1 MQNKS
6 STVIVAS
13 VPVVGTLQTIKLF
26 TFLTRADCQMA
37 TCASNTFLVVISPNI
52 FKQVYHQAPDSS
64 LVKYFLKLTAKVQ
77 ALKMPRLKSC
87 GEVACP
93 CQVSPPSHSSSQISG
108 CQHYHPPS
116 SHPSTSFLTIIAS
129 FYICIPIRSLIYNNH

>member
-26 TFLTRADCQMA
+26 TFLTWADCQMA

-77 ALKMPRLKSC
+77 ALKKPRLKSQLWRS
-87 GEVACP
+87 GLSLPSVTTQSFLLSDIRMP
-93 CQVSPPSHSSSQISG
+93 TLSSTIIPPINIIP
-108 CQHYHPPS
+108 HYHSVILHLHSYPVS
-116 SHPSTSFLTIIAS
+116 YL
-129 FYICIPIRSLIYNNH
+129 